1 MFIQC
6 NFSCR
11 DSLMQLV
18 NSVDLSNRPCNLK
31 KYCQRHN
38 GPEGWVHITS
48 SYTNLG
54 QVSISESRL
63 SINIKILNQTPV
75 FRLNFNLKS
84 WPNLAS
90 ESWPRFN
97 FNFKILTKIQ
107 LQLQNLD
114 QTLYSKSEQK
124 FSFMTKPQL
133 PSLKQTVT
141 NTILIIK
148 INNSNNLNRFW
159 AGNFTRQDHINQ
171 VYYTGVSE
179 SVSDSVSQL
188 VTSIANDRTRVR

>member
-1 MFIQC
+1 MF
-6 NFSCR
+6 
-11 DSLMQLV
+11 
-18 NSVDLSNRPCNLK
+18 
-31 KYCQRHN
+31 
-38 GPEGWVHITS
+38 PE
-48 SYTNLG
+48 
-54 QVSISESRL
+54 
-63 SINIKILNQTPV
+63 
-75 FRLNFNLKS
+75 
-84 WPNLAS
+84 
-90 ESWPRFN
+90 
-97 FNFKILTKIQ
+97 

-114 QTLYSKSEQK
+114 QTLCSKSEQK